1 MKTILFGGSGF
12 LGPVILEKYSDII
25 SVGRTPP
32 PSYIKNRHIHFDSL
46 DDLSILDDENI
57 DNVIFLIG
65 SSNHHFLNSQVTS
78 GIDYNVYPL
87 KKALSYFSKRKINKF
102 VCFTTI
108 LLYDSFFSTKN
119 VSECHPINPYLN
131 EYIFSKY
138 LSEEIVNFYSDKVP
152 SIIIRCSN
160 IYGPTKLVRPDLIP
174 TLIQDVINKDEVS
187 VWSKKPQRD
196 FIYLEDAADA
206 VMGLMS
212 TSYVGK
218 VNLGT
223 NKVTSVGEICNTLE
237 RLSGKEIKDLDIEVS
252 GPMHFC
258 CDTSLLNKLTGWTPR
273 HTIEEGL
280 EKTYLRMKEWTNH
293 INYNI

>member
-12 LGPVILEKYSDII
+12 LGPVILEKYPEIV
-25 SVGRTPP
+25 SVGRNSP
-32 PSYIKNRHIHFDSL
+32 PSYVKNRHIQLDSL
-46 DDLSILDDENI
+46 DDLSILDGEEI

-65 SSNHHFLNSQVTS
+65 SSNHHFLNSQVVS

-87 KKALSYFSKRKINKF
+87 KKTLSYFSKRKINKF
-102 VCFTTI
+102 ICFTTI
-108 LLYDSFFSTKN
+108 LLYDSSLSTKS
-119 VSECHPINPYLN
+119 VSEDHPTNPYLN

-138 LSEEIVNFYSDKVP
+138 LSEEIVEFYSDKVP

-174 TLIQDVINKDEVS
+174 TLIQNVINQDEVS

-196 FIYLEDAADA
+196 FIFLEDAADA
-206 VMGLMS
+206 LMGLLE
-212 TSYVGK
+212 TPYIGK

-223 NKVTSVGEICNTLE
+223 GETTSVGRICETLE
-237 RLSGKEIKDLDIEVS
+237 RLSNKQILDLDVEVS

-258 CDTSLLNKLTGWTPR
+258 CDISLIKSLTGWTPKY
-273 HTIEEGL
+273 TIEQGL
-280 EKTYLRMKEWTNH
+280 EKTYLRMKDWATD

>member
-12 LGPVILEKYSDII
+12 LGPVILEKYPEII
-25 SVGRTPP
+25 SVGRTDP
-32 PSYIKNRHIHFDSL
+32 PSYVKNRHIQLDSL
-46 DDLSILDDENI
+46 DDLSILDDEEI

-65 SSNHHFLNSQVTS
+65 SSNHHFLNSQVVS

-87 KKALSYFSKRKINKF
+87 KKALSYFSKRKISKF
-102 VCFTTI
+102 ICFTTI
-108 LLYDSFFSTKN
+108 LLYDSSLSTKR
-119 VSECHPINPYLN
+119 VSEDHPINPYLN

-138 LSEEIVNFYSDKVP
+138 LSEEIVEFYSDKVP

-174 TLIQDVINKDEVS
+174 TLIQNVISHDEVS

-196 FIYLEDAADA
+196 FIFLEDAADA
-206 VMGLMS
+206 LMGLLN
-212 TSYVGK
+212 TSYTGK

-223 NKVTSVGEICNTLE
+223 GKITSVGHICEVLE
-237 RLSGKEIKDLDIEVS
+237 RLSNKKIVDLDIEVS

-258 CDTSLLNKLTGWTPR
+258 CDISLIKNLTGWTPKYS
-273 HTIEEGL
+273 IEQGL
-280 EKTYLRMKEWTNH
+280 EKTYLRMKGWGTD

>member
-1 MKTILFGGSGF
+1 MKTVLFGGSGF
-12 LGPVILEKYSDII
+12 LGPVILEKYPEIVSI
-25 SVGRTPP
+25 GRTPP
-32 PSYIKNRHIHFDSL
+32 PSYVSNDHIQIDSL
-46 DDLSILDDENI
+46 DDLFVLDNVEI

-65 SSNHHFLNSQVTS
+65 SSNHHFLNSQVVA

-87 KKALSYFSKRKINKF
+87 KKALSYFAGRQINKF

-108 LLYDSFFSTKN
+108 LLYDALISTKS
-119 VSECHPINPYLN
+119 VSEMHPTNPYIN
-131 EYIFSKY
+131 DYVFSKH
-138 LSEEIVNFYSDKVP
+138 LSEEIVEFYSDRVP
-152 SIIIRCSN
+152 SIVVRCSN

-206 VMGLMS
+206 VMSLLDS
-212 TSYVGK
+212 PYTGK

-223 NKVTSVGEICNTLE
+223 SKTTSVGDICNTLE
-237 RLSGKEIKDLDIEVS
+237 KLSGKEITSLDIEVT

-258 CDTSLLNKLTGWTPR
+258 CDISRIKEWTGWSPK

-280 EKTYLRMKEWTNH
+280 EKTYLRMKDWAAD
-293 INYNI
+293 INYNS

>member
-12 LGPVILEKYSDII
+12 LGPVILEKYPEII

-32 PSYIKNRHIHFDSL
+32 PPYVTNTHIQIDSL
-46 DDLSILDDENI
+46 DDLSILDSLQI

-65 SSNHHFLNSQVTS
+65 SSNHHFLNSQVVS

-87 KKALSYFSKRKINKF
+87 KKILSYLSNRQINKF

-108 LLYDSFFSTKN
+108 LLYDALLSTKN
-119 VSECHPINPYLN
+119 VSESHPTNPYIN
-131 EYIFSKY
+131 DYVFSKH
-138 LSEEIVNFYSDKVP
+138 LSEEIVKFYSDKVP

-160 IYGPTKLVRPDLIP
+160 IYGPTTLTRPDLIP
-174 TLIQDVINKDEVS
+174 TLIQDVINKDKVS
-187 VWSKKPQRD
+187 VWTKKPQRD

-206 VMGLMS
+206 VMGLLD
-212 TSYVGK
+212 TSHIGI

-223 NKVTSVGEICNTLE
+223 GNVTSVGKICNILE
-237 RLSGKEIKDLDIEVS
+237 ILSGKEIKDLDIKVS

-258 CDTSLLNKLTGWTPR
+258 CDTSLLNGLTGWTPQY
-273 HTIEEGL
+273 TIEEGL
-280 EKTYLRMKEWTNH
+280 EKTYLRMKSWSSD
-293 INYNI
+293 INYNV